1 MQPVLQVA
9 LDLMHLKRAVEIAR
23 ESLEGG
29 ADWIEAGTPLIKSEG
44 AECLRVLKKE
54 FPGRTLVADMK
65 TMDVGA
71 FEVEIAA
78 KAGAD
83 VVTVLGLSD
92 DGTISESVLAARK
105 YGAAVMI
112 DMINVQDKVG
122 RAKRAEELGASYICL
137 HVGIDEQM
145 KGESSPLEIATKVS
159 KAISIPLA
167 VAGGIT
173 AETAPKMIEHGA
185 SIIIVGGGIIKTGDV
200 RSAARAVKEG
210 MRTGKGLPSAL
221 SRKYGQEE
229 LFDAFAKVST
239 CNIADAAHKRGVM
252 DNGIVLRNGHGVKT
266 VGRALTVQ
274 TAKGD
279 WAKPVE
285 AIDRARKGDVIVID
299 AGGSEIA
306 VWGELAANS
315 ALVKGVAGVI
325 IDGAARDIDGIIDLG
340 FPCFSRHVSPHAGEP
355 KGFGGIGLEIVCGG
369 QMVRTG
375 DWIVGDE
382 SGVIVVPQ
390 EHAVELANRS
400 VDVWE
405 REERI
410 REEIKRGG
418 TLSKVQELEKWEQVK

>member
-44 AECLRVLKKE
+44 AECLRALKKE

-83 VVTVLGLSD
+83 VITVLGLSD
-92 DGTISESVLAARK
+92 DGTVSESVLAARK
-105 YGAAVMI
+105 YGAAVMV
-112 DMINVQDKVG
+112 DMINVPDKVA
-122 RAKRAEELGASYICL
+122 RAKRVEEMGASYVCL

-145 KGESSPLEIATKVS
+145 KGEGSPLEIVSKVS

-173 AETAPKMIEHGA
+173 AETAPKMIEQGA

-210 MRTGKGLPSAL
+210 MRTGKGLPNAL
-221 SRKYGQEE
+221 SRKYGQDE
-229 LFDAFAKVST
+229 LFEAFAKVST

-252 DNGIVLRNGHGVKT
+252 DNDIVLRNGHGVKA

-285 AIDRARKGDVIVID
+285 AIDRARKGDIIVID

-315 ALVKGVAGVI
+315 ALVKGVAGVV

-382 SGVIVVPQ
+382 SGVVVIPQ

>member
-9 LDLMHLKRAVEIAR
+9 LDLMHLKRALEIAR

-44 AECLRVLKKE
+44 AECLRALKRE

-83 VVTVLGLSD
+83 VITVLGLSD
-92 DGTISESVLAARK
+92 DGTVSESVLAARK
-105 YGAAVMI
+105 YGAAVMV
-112 DMINVQDKVG
+112 DMINVPDKVK
-122 RAKRAEELGASYICL
+122 RAKRVEELGASYVCL

-145 KGESSPLEIATKVS
+145 KGEGSPLDMVS
-159 KAISIPLA
+159 EVAEAISIPLA

-173 AETAPKMIEHGA
+173 AETAPRMIERGA
-185 SIIIVGGGIIKTGDV
+185 SVIIVGGGIIKTGDV
-200 RSAARAVKEG
+200 RSAARAVKDG
-210 MRTGKGLPSAL
+210 MMTGRGLPGAL
-221 SRKYGQEE
+221 SKKYGQEE
-229 LFDAFAKVST
+229 LFEAFSKVST

-252 DNGIVLRNGHGVKT
+252 DNGMVLRNGHGVKL

-285 AIDRARKGDVIVID
+285 AIDRAGKGDVIVVD

-315 ALVKGVAGVI
+315 ALVKGVAGVV
-325 IDGAARDIDGIIDLG
+325 IDGSARDIDGIIDLG

-375 DWIVGDE
+375 DWIIGDE
-382 SGVIVVPQ
+382 SGVMVVPQ
-390 EHAVELANRS
+390 EHAVEIANRS

>member
-1 MQPVLQVA
+1 MKPVLQVA
-9 LDLMHLKRAVEIAR
+9 LDLMHLKRALEIAR

-44 AECLRVLKKE
+44 AECLRALKRE

-83 VVTVLGLSD
+83 IVTVLGLSD
-92 DGTISESVLAARK
+92 DGTISESVLTARQ
-105 YGAAVMI
+105 YGAAVML
-112 DMINVQDKVG
+112 DLINVPDKVA
-122 RAKRAEELGASYICL
+122 RARRAEELGVSYICL

-145 KGESSPLEIATKVS
+145 KGEGSPLDVVS
-159 KAISIPLA
+159 EVAAAVSVPVA

-173 AETAPKMIEHGA
+173 AETAPRVVERGA
-185 SIIIVGGGIIKTGDV
+185 AIVIVGGGIIKTGDV
-200 RSAARAVKEG
+200 RAAARAVKDA
-210 MRTGKGLPSAL
+210 MATGKGLPNAL
-221 SRKYGQEE
+221 ARKYGQEE
-229 LFDAFAKVST
+229 LFEAFSKVST

-252 DNGIVLRNGHGVKT
+252 DNGIVLRTGHGVKV

-285 AIDRARKGDVIVID
+285 AIDRAKKGDIIVID
-299 AGGSEIA
+299 AGGGEIA

-315 ALVKGVAGVI
+315 ALVKGVAGVV
-325 IDGAARDIDGIIDLG
+325 IDGAARDIDGIVDLG
-340 FPCFSRHVSPHAGEP
+340 FPCFSRHISPHAGEP
-355 KGFGGIGLEIVCGG
+355 KGFGGIGHEIVCGG

-390 EHAVELANRS
+390 EHAVELANRA
-400 VDVWE
+400 VDVFE
-405 REERI
+405 HEERV
-410 REEIKRGG
+410 REEIRRGG
-418 TLSKVQELEKWEQVK
+418 TLSSVQELEKWEQVK